1 MCIWEAHPMPS
12 FCLTLEI
19 NSGFKK
25 AWVRLKVRS
34 KGWNWGTSWQR
45 GKVQYGSQVGFLK
58 MLMMHQILSKLPC
71 FKMGI
76 YEYTRYSGAVW

>member
-1 MCIWEAHPMPS
+1 MPS
-12 FCLTLEI
+12 FCLILEI

-34 KGWNWGTSWQR
+34 KGWNWGKSWQQ

-58 MLMMHQILSKLPC
+58 MLIK
-71 FKMGI
+71 F
-76 YEYTRYSGAVW
+76 